1 MATDK
6 ELKRLLHEKQM
17 LLSRLLN
24 IPQDTLI
31 SSAHSIKPNSSLEAI
46 TYATSFCNY
55 STTFHSIIE
64 LLYLD
69 NQLMKILNQIP
80 NEMNKAIDLQSIS
93 TLLIQLG
100 EQLTLALVCQ

>member
-1 MATDK
+1 MSTDK

-31 SSAHSIKPNSSLEAI
+31 SSVHSSKPNSSLEAI
-46 TYATSFCNY
+46 TYATAYRKYFKNLC
-55 STTFHSIIE
+55 SIIQ
-64 LLYLD
+64 LFNLD
-69 NQLMKILNQIP
+69 NKLIQIINQTQ
-80 NEMNKAIDLQSIS
+80 NETNKTIDIQSIS

-100 EQLTLALVCQ
+100 EQLTLALV